1 MLSYENR
8 ISTKNDLKNWIK
20 YEREKYGGGYCR
32 NT

>member
-20 YEREKYGGGYCR
+20 YEREKYGGGVL
-32 NT
+32 